1 MLPDHESEPT
11 EENEQ
16 GSDKFPFKALFGV
29 FVYVCCAQG
38 DQYEQYGIQNKMM
51 GWVVADVIRII
62 LFFHLFFFFKVQDF
76 LIFPLKQQ
84 NLSALK
90 VCGIGFK
97 QIGSFAQ
104 RVLSL
109 LGIRVES
116 CGVTGRFRPIMKFIF
131 PGWN

>member
-16 GSDKFPFKALFGV
+16 GSDKLPFKALFGV
-29 FVYVCCAQG
+29 FVYVYCAQG

-76 LIFPLKQQ
+76 LISPRNSKIYQPLRYFE
-84 NLSALK
+84 L
-90 VCGIGFK
+90 
-97 QIGSFAQ
+97 
-104 RVLSL
+104 VLN
-109 LGIRVES
+109 
-116 CGVTGRFRPIMKFIF
+116 K
-131 PGWN
+131 